1 MMMIKKSLAALSL
14 FAFSTLAQ
22 ASPELLA
29 PTEVD
34 NGTYELIET
43 LEIQGDIN
51 DSLKHL
57 VTTNIKNNHSEY
69 YVISDISED
78 TSQNTLTVVLRFYNF
93 PHSPLA
99 MDQSLS

>member
-1 MMMIKKSLAALSL
+1 MMIKKSLAALSL

-34 NGTYELIET
+34 HGQYELIET
-43 LEIQGDIN
+43 FKIQGDIN
-51 DSLKHL
+51 DSLRHL
-57 VTTNIKNNHSEY
+57 VITNIKNKHSEY

-78 TSQNTLTVVLRFYNF
+78 TSENTLTVVISLYNQ
-93 PHSPLA
+93 P
-99 MDQSLS
+99 MDFLTNNQSLS